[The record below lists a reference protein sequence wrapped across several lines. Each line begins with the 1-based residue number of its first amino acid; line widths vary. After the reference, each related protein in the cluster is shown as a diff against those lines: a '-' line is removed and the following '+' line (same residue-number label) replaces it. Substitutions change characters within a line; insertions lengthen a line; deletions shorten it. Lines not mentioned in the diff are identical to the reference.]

1 MLSVMT
7 QSFILAIMALGIY
20 ITFKLLDFPDM
31 TADGSYTLGASAVAW
46 SLMRGMDPILGTLI
60 AFIAGMVAGGIT
72 GILHVKLK
80 ITNLLSGILVMG
92 MLYSI
97 NLRIM
102 GKSNVPLFTYSH
114 LFNSNWPEKISNTLN
129 LPVGVGKN
137 LCYLGLALF
146 IVILCKLLLDLFLKT
161 NLGYAIKGVGDNI
174 QMVKSL
180 GVDVGKMKIL
190 GLMIS
195 NGLIALSGALV
206 AQFQGY
212 SDVNMGVGTLV
223 LGIASIIIG
232 ISLFRRFRFISDTS
246 SVIIGAFIYQSSVF
260 YALNHGLLPT
270 DLKLIT
276 SLILIAFLS
285 AGNLSLINKKLSERI
300 NSKTKIGKK
309 AV

>member
-1 MLSVMT
+1 MLSVIT

-31 TADGSYTLGASAVAW
+31 SADGSYTLGGSVIAW
-46 SLMRGMDPILGTLI
+46 SLVNGINPLLGTLI
-60 AFIAGMVAGGIT
+60 AFIAGMGAGFIT
-72 GILHVKLK
+72 GFLNVKLK

-102 GKSNVPLFTYSH
+102 GKSNVPLFTYNH
-114 LFNSNWPEKISNTLN
+114 LFNSNWPSKICEALN
-129 LPVGVGKN
+129 IPLESGIK

-146 IVILCKLLLDLFLKT
+146 AFILCKVLLDLFFKT
-161 NLGYAIKGVGDNI
+161 NLGYTIKGVGDNV
-174 QMVKSL
+174 QMIKSL

-232 ISLFRRFRFISDTS
+232 ISLFTRFKFINETS
-246 SVIIGAFIYQSSVF
+246 AVLIGAFIYQCSVF

-276 SLILIAFLS
+276 SLILIVFLS
-285 AGNLSLINKKLSERI
+285 IGGLKLGEKFNLKINSNKK
-300 NSKTKIGKK
+300 
-309 AV
+309 VV